1 MREYVGIMKLRRF
14 VKTHDEPEYIEV
26 TFLENTEEEFVM
38 RVYQNINCESFTKLI
53 RDVEDGVFLN
63 IDGVIEYAPQNY
75 DFMFRQSI
83 LSYMTNV
90 KIPDEFEFVWD
101 LCFNETFWN
110 KVVTSIPADVYNR
123 IENTCRDY
131 ITYKRELR
139 LSEGKYNTEKIMS
152 ELNSYIDLMNAV
164 NERFDGIDIRK
175 FADGVEHLTDN
186 TNINDVL
193 NVIKIVDDK

>member
-14 VKTHDEPEYIEV
+14 VKIHDEPEYIEV

-83 LSYMTNV
+83 LS
-90 KIPDEFEFVWD
+90 
-101 LCFNETFWN
+101 
-110 KVVTSIPADVYNR
+110 
-123 IENTCRDY
+123 
-131 ITYKRELR
+131 
-139 LSEGKYNTEKIMS
+139 
-152 ELNSYIDLMNAV
+152 
-164 NERFDGIDIRK
+164 
-175 FADGVEHLTDN
+175 
-186 TNINDVL
+186 
-193 NVIKIVDDK
+193 